1 MNPQTKTLFINQ
13 PYLILLVGLPGSGKT
28 FFAEKFAQAF
38 NTTFLNLNDLRFEL
52 FAEPNFSKD
61 EESHLEKIG
70 RAFLPELMRS
80 KRAIMIEGSL
90 EARSDR
96 QVYRQIARKNGYEVL
111 TVWVQNT
118 EPTARLRSTKNI
130 KLAPRKY
137 LLTNEQFDIMTK
149 RFTTPNSLENPVV
162 ISGNHTF
169 STQARSVLRHLTH
182 QDGPVLAPHPIMPNR
197 PANHANVKTRRFI

>member
-52 FAEPNFSKD
+52 FTAPNFSKD

-70 RAFLPELMRS
+70 RSFLPELMRS
-80 KRAIMIEGSL
+80 KRAIMIEGGL

-118 EPTARLRSTKNI
+118 EPTARLRSTRNI
-130 KLAPRKY
+130 KTAPRKY
-137 LLTNEQFDIMTK
+137 LLNSDQFDIMAK
-149 RFTTPNSLENPVV
+149 RFTAPNLLEAPVV

-169 STQARSVLRHLTH
+169 STQARSVLRRLTR
-182 QDGPVLAPHPIMPNR
+182 QDGPVIAPRPIVSNR
-197 PANHANVKTRRFI
+197 PASQTNAKIRRFI